1 MTNIFLVIISLIIG
15 YLIGSISP
23 AYIMGRILKKIDIR
37 EHGDGNAGGTNTK
50 NVLGWGPAV
59 IVVIFDLSKGLL
71 AMFITWKLG
80 LSVPFIYA
88 AGFAAILGHIAPFY
102 LGFRGGQGAATAVG
116 MLFFSLGVLIVRG
129 YLPWDAL
136 TILAIAALS
145 VYFITH
151 SGTLT
156 GIVVLPMTIYFVLNR
171 FDINSYSIGTALIIL
186 FLFVVQVFQVHKKK
200 LFALKPQAKQELIV
214 WRLYMRPL
222 ALLLLV
228 IYWYFGRVTGLWIL
242 GIITILAS
250 IPDIIRLL
258 LPRVNKFFF
267 VSWKHKIYK
276 KKEKLKLSSITLFL
290 FSFFMVLLLFSWPIA
305 VIALLFLV
313 FGDMASKIFGIQF
326 GHTHIFPKTHK
337 DLEGALAY
345 VSVCLA
351 IGYIAHN
358 YLPVSMATV
367 AIGAVVASIVETLPL
382 GVDDNLTVALS
393 SAASMFIAGKYLG

>member
-1 MTNIFLVIISLIIG
+1 
-15 YLIGSISP
+15 
-23 AYIMGRILKKIDIR
+23 
-37 EHGDGNAGGTNTK
+37 
-50 NVLGWGPAV
+50 
-59 IVVIFDLSKGLL
+59 
-71 AMFITWKLG
+71 
-80 LSVPFIYA
+80 
-88 AGFAAILGHIAPFY
+88 
-102 LGFRGGQGAATAVG
+102 
-116 MLFFSLGVLIVRG
+116 
-129 YLPWDAL
+129 
-136 TILAIAALS
+136 
-145 VYFITH
+145 
-151 SGTLT
+151 
-156 GIVVLPMTIYFVLNR
+156 
-171 FDINSYSIGTALIIL
+171 
-186 FLFVVQVFQVHKKK
+186 
-200 LFALKPQAKQELIV
+200 
-214 WRLYMRPL
+214 
-222 ALLLLV
+222 
-228 IYWYFGRVTGLWIL
+228 
-242 GIITILAS
+242 LAS

>member
-1 MTNIFLVIISLIIG
+1 MTNIFLIIIALIIG

-23 AYIMGRILKKIDIR
+23 AYILGRILKKIDIR

-59 IVVIFDLSKGLL
+59 IVVIFDFTKGLL
-71 AMFITWKLG
+71 AMFIAWKLG

-116 MLFFSLGVLIVRG
+116 MLFFSLGMLISKG

-145 VYFITH
+145 VFFITH

-186 FLFVVQVFQVHKKK
+186 FLFAVQVFQVHKKK
-200 LFALKPQAKQELIV
+200 LFALKPQTKQELIV

-267 VSWKHKIYK
+267 VNWKHKVYK
-276 KKEKLKLSSITLFL
+276 KKEKRSFSSITLFL
-290 FSFFMVLLLFSWPIA
+290 FSFFMILLLFPWPIA

-358 YLPVSMATV
+358 YLPISMATV

-393 SAASMFIAGKYLG
+393 SAASMFIAEKIF